1 MSEKLKQAEAKYQ
14 ELCEVTEVLIATM
27 RDFRKLYQPDSVDFR
42 EIQET
47 LYHMM
52 MEIDDQLLEENLE

>member
-1 MSEKLKQAEAKYQ
+1 
-14 ELCEVTEVLIATM
+14 
-27 RDFRKLYQPDSVDFR
+27 VDFR

-52 MEIDDQLLEENLE
+52 IEIDDQLLEENLE

>member
-1 MSEKLKQAEAKYQ
+1 MSEKLKQAEAKYA
-14 ELCEVTEVLIATM
+14 ELCEVTDVMIATM
-27 RDFRKLYQPDSVDFR
+27 RDFRRLFQPEGVDFR

-52 MEIDDQLLEENLE
+52 IEIDDQLLEENLE